1 MTGQEKL
8 PEPSFPT
15 YMMEKPQ
22 QTELVSTGSPDEEFQ
37 EIVYKRNDESAKLRN
52 YAGSIK
58 KGESG
63 PVWTIDV
70 KNLNVDNSFKEIKLK
85 R

>member
-8 PEPSFPT
+8 PEPSFPA
-15 YMMEKPQ
+15 YMIEKQ
-22 QTELVSTGSPDEEFQ
+22 QQKELVNTGNPDEDFR
-37 EIVYKRNDESAKLRN
+37 EIVYKRNGKSAKLRN

-63 PVWTIDV
+63 TVWTIDV
-70 KNLNVDNSFKEIKLK
+70 KNLNVDNGFKEIKFK